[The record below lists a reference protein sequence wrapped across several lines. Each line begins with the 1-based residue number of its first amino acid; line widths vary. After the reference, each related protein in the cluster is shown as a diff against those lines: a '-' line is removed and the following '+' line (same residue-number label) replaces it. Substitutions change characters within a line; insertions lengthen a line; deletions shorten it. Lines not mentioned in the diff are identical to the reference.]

1 MDSRLSV
8 IGALALATTPVA
20 IMIWA
25 AVRFAGNNPVLNF
38 LETDRIRDMP
48 AVNRWV
54 GNRLLVLPVGMAV
67 AGWMGLHSP
76 VAAVLSL
83 PALALLLVV
92 VLAWVFTGVK
102 KFY

>member
-8 IGALALATTPVA
+8 IGALVLATTPVA
-20 IMIWA
+20 ILIWA
-25 AVRFAGNNPVLNF
+25 AVRFAGSTSVLNF
-38 LETDRIRDMP
+38 LESDRVRDMA

-54 GNRLLVLPVGMAV
+54 GNRLLLLPIGMAV

-76 VAAVLSL
+76 LAAMLSL
-83 PALALLLVV
+83 PALALLLIG
-92 VLAWVFTGVK
+92 VLAWVMAGVR